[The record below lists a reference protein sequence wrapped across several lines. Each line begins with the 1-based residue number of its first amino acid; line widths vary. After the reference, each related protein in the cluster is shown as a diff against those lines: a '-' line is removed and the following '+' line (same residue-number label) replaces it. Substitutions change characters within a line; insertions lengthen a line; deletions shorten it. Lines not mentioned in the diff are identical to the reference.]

1 MGIMSW
7 AGLWF
12 GLSIPVIVMLY
23 LFKRKY
29 IDTVVPSHFLWN
41 RVLRNI
47 EANRPWQKLQNRL
60 LLWLQ
65 LLVAALLVFALMGP
79 YVFIQGGSKHTV
91 IVVDNSA
98 SMDAAWIE
106 NGDAGDHPVNRL
118 DQVKEQ
124 MRSMIDKM
132 DRGSEITL
140 LELGSQP
147 KVVVSRENDR
157 KAWNKAIDGLHVEF
171 GQASYRESLSL
182 AAALTKDD
190 PDASVVIYSD
200 EQWYERSDDIHF
212 DVPVQ
217 VVSTHQEKAANLA
230 IEQFGVKSGPADG
243 SQGGAVSGIAVVR
256 NYSNAAIESTL
267 DLYGDGQLLASK
279 GISMASGQSA
289 TVSFEGLAQADVYR
303 LEFGTKDDYAAD
315 NMAFAFLEHG
325 GPPSILLLSSG
336 NLFLE
341 KALQLTGS
349 EVIRMDTRDSDDSMD
364 HDEIPILPKTKPDLI
379 VVDGKL
385 PSYFAQGAWA
395 DLKQRTPLWTLGG
408 GGQEIELT
416 GGDIKTSVHP
426 VTRYLSIKDSP
437 VASLID
443 EKIPSWGSPIMTID
457 GIPAMY
463 AGVEE
468 GSPRLSFLFELTAGD
483 LPLRPEFPIIVN
495 NAVEWLSSGKA
506 AGLGRMNAGAQ
517 VEIPVDAEAVE
528 GAWIPVDGYGLE
540 KGASRVAAEK
550 NGEQI
555 SSKQKVPGLPGLW
568 RFELKG
574 TEKNVLSEYYL
585 EVSANRLESN
595 IIGEKTLQIPGAGA
609 DTENTVKTPYSFV
622 YWIALLAL
630 IVILAEW
637 GVYQRGRSI

>member
-12 GLSIPVIVMLY
+12 GLSIPVIVALY

-29 IDTVVPSHFLWN
+29 LDTVVPSHFLWN

-79 YVFIQGGSKHTV
+79 YIFVQGGSKHTV
-91 IVVDNSA
+91 IVVDTSA
-98 SMDAAWIE
+98 SMDAVWTDNAE
-106 NGDAGDHPVNRL
+106 AGAHQVNRL

-124 MRSMIDKM
+124 MRSMVDTLG
-132 DRGSEITL
+132 RGSEITL
-140 LELGSQP
+140 LKLSSQP
-147 KVVVSRENDR
+147 EVILSRESDR
-157 KAWNKAIDGLHVEF
+157 DLWNKAIDGLQVQF
-171 GQASYRESLSL
+171 GQAAYRESLSL

-190 PDASVVIYSD
+190 PDASVAIFSD
-200 EQWYERSDDIHF
+200 EQWNERSDDIHF
-212 DVPVQ
+212 NVPVK
-217 VVSTHQEKAANLA
+217 VVSTYQEKASNLA
-230 IEQFGVKSGPADG
+230 IEQFGVKSGLTDG
-243 SQGGAVSGIAVVR
+243 SQGAVTGVAVAR
-256 NYSNAAIESTL
+256 NYGNITMETTL

-279 GISMASGQSA
+279 GITIASGQSA
-289 TVSFEGLAQADVYR
+289 TVSFEGLAQAEVYR
-303 LEFGTKDDYAAD
+303 LAVETEDDYAPD

-325 GPPSILLLSSG
+325 GAPSILLISSG

-349 EVIRMDTRDSDDSMD
+349 EVTRMDTSASDDD
-364 HDEIPILPKTKPDLI
+364 INNDDIPIVPKTKPDII

-385 PSYFAQGAWA
+385 PSYFAQGEWA
-395 DLKQRTPLWTLGG
+395 DLLKKTPLWSLGG
-408 GGQEIELT
+408 DGKEIQLT
-416 GGDIKTSVHP
+416 NGDIKTSAHP

-443 EKIPSWGSPIMTID
+443 EKIPSWASPIMSIG

-463 AGVEE
+463 AGMEE
-468 GSPRLSFLFELTAGD
+468 GNARLTFLFELTAGD
-483 LPLRPEFPIIVN
+483 LPLRPEFPILVN
-495 NAVEWLSSGKA
+495 NAVEWLNSGKA

-528 GAWIPVDGYGLE
+528 GAWTPVDGYALE
-540 KGASRVAAEK
+540 NGAPSVAAEN

-555 SSKQKVPGLPGLW
+555 SSKQKAPEIPGLW

-574 TEKNVLSEYYL
+574 IGKAVLSGYYL

-595 IIGEKTLQIPGAGA
+595 INGEKSLQISGNGANA
-609 DTENTVKTPYSFV
+609 ENAVRTPYSFV
-622 YWIALLAL
+622 YWIALLVL
-630 IVILAEW
+630 IVILVEW